1 MSTGSTGAVC
11 NLKIAVGIATA
22 GRPAIL
28 SETLKELSKQTRR
41 PDLVAVCPARPSDVT
56 LAGEFAFPLEIVA
69 GKMGSSSQR
78 NAILD
83 HLAGFDLVVFFDDD
97 FFPAR
102 DYLAKAEALFVRHPR
117 VVVATGRPAEDGIK
131 GPGFSPEY
139 ARAVLERRPA
149 TAARELIR
157 PYYGA
162 YGCNMIVRL
171 EQVRKHGVAFDEALP
186 LYAWQEDVD
195 FSRQLAPFGDIV
207 FASELTGI
215 HLGTKNGRTSGLK
228 FGYSQIANPIY
239 LTSKGTMSARFA
251 ARTMVRNVIANAV
264 GAMRSEPYI
273 DRIGRCKGNLRAFL
287 DLLRG
292 DLHPGRILELD

>member
-1 MSTGSTGAVC
+1 MSVNAGAVC

-28 SETLKELSKQTRR
+28 SETLKELSKQTRQ
-41 PDLVAVCPARPSDVT
+41 PDLVAVCPARPSDIT
-56 LAGEFAFPLEIVA
+56 FAAGELSFPLEIIV

-102 DYLAKAEALFVRHPR
+102 DYLANAEALFVRHTR

-139 ARAVLERRPA
+139 ARAVLDRRPA
-149 TAARELIR
+149 TAAREPIR

-171 EQVRKHGVAFDEALP
+171 DQVRKYGVAFDEALP
-186 LYAWQEDVD
+186 LYAWQEDID

-239 LTSKGTMSARFA
+239 F
-251 ARTMVRNVIANAV
+251 
-264 GAMRSEPYI
+264 
-273 DRIGRCKGNLRAFL
+273 
-287 DLLRG
+287 DL
-292 DLHPGRILELD
+292 